1 MKLSILWATASFLL
15 PSHPAQ
21 IPTFNIIHHERFFA
35 PVIGAGAANQGYGR
49 AVESG
54 TRISQGCHDAMTD
67 AGDPLE
73 RVLNLLLPRLLTR
86 IRPNHALEQQASD
99 RALKDTLQKIHAK
112 LVEIMRHIMKRVRAD
127 QQCKLPCLQS

>member
-1 MKLSILWATASFLL
+1 MSVSSPPLSEQELQTKATAELSSLGRV
-15 PSHPAQ
+15 SHK
-21 IPTFNIIHHERFFA
+21 I
-35 PVIGAGAANQGYGR
+35 
-49 AVESG
+49 
-54 TRISQGCHDAMTD
+54 AMTD

-86 IRPNHALEQQASD
+86 IRSNHALEQQASD